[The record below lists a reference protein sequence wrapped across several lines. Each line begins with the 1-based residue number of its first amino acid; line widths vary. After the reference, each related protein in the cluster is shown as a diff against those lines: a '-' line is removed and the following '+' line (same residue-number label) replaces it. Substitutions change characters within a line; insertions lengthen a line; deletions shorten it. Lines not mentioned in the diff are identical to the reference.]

1 MDVIPK
7 ATPNTKG
14 WSGDPNSPG
23 LGEITNLCIDGIA
36 SAKKAAES
44 VLPSYTTEDKGKT
57 LGLGEQG
64 PGWVGLQNPTQ
75 ELLTVSGTWVA
86 PTNGIYQIEIQGAG
100 AGAGACLSGGGLVAG
115 GNGAAGDYIR
125 YYNHYTKGDTVSYT
139 IGAPGIGGSSST
151 TLAGSGSSGGDTTFG
166 GVKAAGG
173 KGGVGFDARTYT
185 APEVTILGATYV
197 KSAISTFSR
206 QTFNFLLGGNPES
219 GGINPRYTGI
229 ISRGSTPG
237 GVAGLSADPTD
248 YGAGGGA
255 GIVFGSLSNTPGK
268 NGIQGCVRVTLLVAF
283 GE

>member
-86 PTNGIYQIEIQGAG
+86 PSTGIYQVELQGG
-100 AGAGACLSGGGLVAG
+100 GGGGGGLKGTVHF
-115 GNGAAGDYIR
+115 GAAAPGQAGEYR
-125 YYNHYTKGDTVSYT
+125 TAMLYYTKSQEIPYT
-139 IGAPGIGGSSST
+139 IGAGGSASVNNGGTGGGTVFDSITARGGAGGIGGVISASAGYILTGLTDTSVRGAIGR
-151 TLAGSGSSGGDTTFG
+151 LAHPFFFPSAGYGCEGIVASYGADTVFGTGGRNSDYVQKGIAKFIYGTSGSGYGASGSGALACSSGD
-166 GVKAAGG
+166 
-173 KGGVGFDARTYT
+173 
-185 APEVTILGATYV
+185 
-197 KSAISTFSR
+197 
-206 QTFNFLLGGNPES
+206 
-219 GGINPRYTGI
+219 
-229 ISRGSTPG
+229 
-237 GVAGLSADPTD
+237 VA
-248 YGAGGGA
+248 GGA
-255 GIVFGSLSNTPGK
+255 GK
-268 NGIQGCVRVTLLVAF
+268 QGCVRITLLVAF